1 MKVDQRKKVSA
12 FQTDFQKEFGVGI
25 RLYNG
30 RKKLAPGELGA
41 GDDVALKSLTEK
53 GAKGGDMNFGG
64 NTKVKNVEKSFMD
77 QMGIKVQVENAKGG
91 LANDEVTLASLTK
104 K

>member
-12 FQTDFQKEFGVGI
+12 FQKDFQKEFGVGI
-25 RLYNG
+25 RLYKG
-30 RKKLAPGELGA
+30 RKKLAPGELEA

-53 GAKGGDMNFGG
+53 GSKGGAMDFGG
-64 NTKVKNVEKSFMD
+64 NTKVKNVEKAFME
-77 QMGIKVQVENAKGG
+77 QMGIKVQVENKKGG
-91 LANDEVTLASLTK
+91 LADDDATLASLK